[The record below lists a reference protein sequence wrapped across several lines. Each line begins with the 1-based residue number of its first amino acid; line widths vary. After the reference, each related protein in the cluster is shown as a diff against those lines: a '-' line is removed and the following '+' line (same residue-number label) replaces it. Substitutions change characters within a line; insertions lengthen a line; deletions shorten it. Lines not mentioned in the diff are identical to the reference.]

1 MIHPS
6 YSELMQEVNKETE
19 IDEPPVVNSRYSIV
33 LATSKRARQI
43 IGGDT
48 PLVPRAGGKKPL
60 SVAIDELY
68 RGEVKIMPEDSREED
83 ELTETD
89 HLEDSVMEVQDREN
103 GDSEDSEPENPEI
116 EAQAAEI
123 PGTDDGAEDE
133 DEQAGEN
140 SEDTG
145 DGEEE

>member
-48 PLVPRAGGKKPL
+48 PLVPRANGKKPL
-60 SVAIDELY
+60 SVAIEELY
-68 RGEVKIMPEDSREED
+68 RGEVKIMPEDGRKD
-83 ELTETD
+83 EGGLTEMEA
-89 HLEDSVMEVQDREN
+89 LQEDMEEMVQEN
-103 GDSEDSEPENPEI
+103 AEI
-116 EAQAAEI
+116 E
-123 PGTDDGAEDE
+123 
-133 DEQAGEN
+133 N
-140 SEDTG
+140 SGVEDTE
-145 DGEEE
+145 DADIAEEYETEAISAMH

>member
-48 PLVPRAGGKKPL
+48 PLVPRANGKKPL
-60 SVAIDELY
+60 SVAIEELY
-68 RGEVKIMPEDSREED
+68 RGEVKIRPEDGRKD
-83 ELTETD
+83 EGGLTEMEA
-89 HLEDSVMEVQDREN
+89 LQEDMEEMVQEN
-103 GDSEDSEPENPEI
+103 AEI
-116 EAQAAEI
+116 E
-123 PGTDDGAEDE
+123 
-133 DEQAGEN
+133 N
-140 SEDTG
+140 SGVEDTE
-145 DGEEE
+145 DADIAEEYETEEISAMH

>member
-48 PLVPRAGGKKPL
+48 PLVPRANGKKPL
-60 SVAIDELY
+60 SVAIEELY
-68 RGEVKIMPEDSREED
+68 RGEVKIMPEDGRKD
-83 ELTETD
+83 DGGLTEMEA
-89 HLEDSVMEVQDREN
+89 LQEDMEEMVQEN
-103 GDSEDSEPENPEI
+103 AEI
-116 EAQAAEI
+116 ENSGVEDAGDADIAE
-123 PGTDDGAEDE
+123 EY
-133 DEQAGEN
+133 
-140 SEDTG
+140 DT
-145 DGEEE
+145 EEISALH

>member
-48 PLVPRAGGKKPL
+48 PLVPRANGKKPL
-60 SVAIDELY
+60 SVAIEELY
-68 RGEVKIMPEDSREED
+68 RGEVKIMPEDGRKD
-83 ELTETD
+83 EGGLTEMEA
-89 HLEDSVMEVQDREN
+89 LQEDMEEMVQEN
-103 GDSEDSEPENPEI
+103 AEI
-116 EAQAAEI
+116 E
-123 PGTDDGAEDE
+123 
-133 DEQAGEN
+133 N
-140 SEDTG
+140 SGVEDTE
-145 DGEEE
+145 DADIAEEYDTEEISALH

>member
-48 PLVPRAGGKKPL
+48 PLVPHANGKKPL
-60 SVAIDELY
+60 SVAIEELY
-68 RGEVKIMPEDSREED
+68 RGEVKIMPEDGRKD
-83 ELTETD
+83 EGGLTEMEA
-89 HLEDSVMEVQDREN
+89 LQEDMEEMVQEN
-103 GDSEDSEPENPEI
+103 AEI
-116 EAQAAEI
+116 E
-123 PGTDDGAEDE
+123 
-133 DEQAGEN
+133 N
-140 SEDTG
+140 SGVEDTE
-145 DGEEE
+145 DADIAEEYETEEISAMH

>member
-48 PLVPRAGGKKPL
+48 PLVPHANGKKPL
-60 SVAIDELY
+60 SVAIEELY
-68 RGEVKIMPEDSREED
+68 RGEVKIMPEDGRKD
-83 ELTETD
+83 EGGLTEMEA
-89 HLEDSVMEVQDREN
+89 LQEDMEEMVQEN
-103 GDSEDSEPENPEI
+103 AEI
-116 EAQAAEI
+116 ENSGVEDAGDADIAE
-123 PGTDDGAEDE
+123 EY
-133 DEQAGEN
+133 
-140 SEDTG
+140 DT
-145 DGEEE
+145 EEISALH

>member
-48 PLVPRAGGKKPL
+48 PLVPHANGKKPL
-60 SVAIDELY
+60 PVAIEELY
-68 RGEVKIMPEDSREED
+68 RGEVKIMPEDGRKD
-83 ELTETD
+83 DGGLTEMEA
-89 HLEDSVMEVQDREN
+89 LQEDMEEMVQEN
-103 GDSEDSEPENPEI
+103 AEI
-116 EAQAAEI
+116 ENSGVEDAGDADIAE
-123 PGTDDGAEDE
+123 EY
-133 DEQAGEN
+133 
-140 SEDTG
+140 DT
-145 DGEEE
+145 EEISALH

>member
-48 PLVPRAGGKKPL
+48 PLVPRANGKKPL
-60 SVAIDELY
+60 SVAIEELY
-68 RGEVKIMPEDSREED
+68 RGEVKIMPEDGRKD
-83 ELTETD
+83 DGGLTEMEA
-89 HLEDSVMEVQDREN
+89 LQEDMEEMVQEN
-103 GDSEDSEPENPEI
+103 AEI
-116 EAQAAEI
+116 E
-123 PGTDDGAEDE
+123 
-133 DEQAGEN
+133 N
-140 SEDTG
+140 SGVEDTE
-145 DGEEE
+145 DADIAEEYETEEISALH

>member
-48 PLVPRAGGKKPL
+48 PLVPRANGKKPL
-60 SVAIDELY
+60 SVAIEELY
-68 RGEVKIMPEDSREED
+68 RGEVKIMPEDGRKD
-83 ELTETD
+83 DGGLTEMEA
-89 HLEDSVMEVQDREN
+89 LQEDMEEMVQEN
-103 GDSEDSEPENPEI
+103 AEI
-116 EAQAAEI
+116 E
-123 PGTDDGAEDE
+123 
-133 DEQAGEN
+133 N
-140 SEDTG
+140 SGVEDTE
-145 DGEEE
+145 DADIAEEYETEEISAMH

>member
-6 YSELMQEVNKETE
+6 YSELMQVVNKDTE

-48 PLVPRAGGKKPL
+48 PLVPYVSGKKPL

-68 RGEVKIMPEDSREED
+68 EGKVKIVAEDKNALEEQEEQEQSE
-83 ELTETD
+83 EL
-89 HLEDSVMEVQDREN
+89 SVQEI
-103 GDSEDSEPENPEI
+103 SELSELSDEPEALENLEEPE
-116 EAQAAEI
+116 ELPEE
-123 PGTDDGAEDE
+123 PKE
-133 DEQAGEN
+133 EQLL
-140 SEDTG
+140 
-145 DGEEE
+145 

>member
-48 PLVPRAGGKKPL
+48 PLVPRANGKKPL
-60 SVAIDELY
+60 SVAIEELY
-68 RGEVKIMPEDSREED
+68 RGEVKIMPEDGRKD
-83 ELTETD
+83 EGGLTEMEA
-89 HLEDSVMEVQDREN
+89 LQEDMEEMVQEN
-103 GDSEDSEPENPEI
+103 AEI
-116 EAQAAEI
+116 E
-123 PGTDDGAEDE
+123 
-133 DEQAGEN
+133 N
-140 SEDTG
+140 SGVEDTE
-145 DGEEE
+145 DADIAEEYETEEISAMH

>member
-48 PLVPRAGGKKPL
+48 PLVPHANGKKPL
-60 SVAIDELY
+60 SVAIEELY
-68 RGEVKIMPEDSREED
+68 RGEVKIMPEDGRKDDGGLTGMEALQEDMEE
-83 ELTETD
+83 
-89 HLEDSVMEVQDREN
+89 MVQEN
-103 GDSEDSEPENPEI
+103 AEI
-116 EAQAAEI
+116 E
-123 PGTDDGAEDE
+123 
-133 DEQAGEN
+133 N
-140 SEDTG
+140 SGVEDTE
-145 DGEEE
+145 DADIAEEYETEEISAMH

>member
-48 PLVPRAGGKKPL
+48 PLVPRANGKKPL
-60 SVAIDELY
+60 SVAIEELY
-68 RGEVKIMPEDSREED
+68 RGEVKIIPEDVRKD
-83 ELTETD
+83 EGGLTEMEA
-89 HLEDSVMEVQDREN
+89 LQEDMEEMVQEN
-103 GDSEDSEPENPEI
+103 AEI
-116 EAQAAEI
+116 E
-123 PGTDDGAEDE
+123 
-133 DEQAGEN
+133 N
-140 SEDTG
+140 SGVEDTE
-145 DGEEE
+145 DADIAEEYETEEISAMH

>member
-48 PLVPRAGGKKPL
+48 PLVPHANGKKPL
-60 SVAIDELY
+60 SVAIEELY
-68 RGEVKIMPEDSREED
+68 RGEVKIMPEDGRKD
-83 ELTETD
+83 DGGLTEMEA
-89 HLEDSVMEVQDREN
+89 LQEDMEEMVQEN
-103 GDSEDSEPENPEI
+103 AEI
-116 EAQAAEI
+116 E
-123 PGTDDGAEDE
+123 
-133 DEQAGEN
+133 N
-140 SEDTG
+140 SGVEDTE
-145 DGEEE
+145 DADIAEEYETEEISAMH

>member
-48 PLVPRAGGKKPL
+48 PLVPRANGKKPL
-60 SVAIDELY
+60 SVAIEELY
-68 RGEVKIMPEDSREED
+68 RGEVKIMPEDGRKD
-83 ELTETD
+83 DGGLTEMEA
-89 HLEDSVMEVQDREN
+89 LQEDMEEMVQEN
-103 GDSEDSEPENPEI
+103 AEI
-116 EAQAAEI
+116 ENSGVEDIEDADIAEEYE
-123 PGTDDGAEDE
+123 T
-133 DEQAGEN
+133 
-140 SEDTG
+140 
-145 DGEEE
+145 EEISALH